1 MRRRTLI
8 SATAVVAVC
17 AAALVPATGGLAA
30 PAKKTVNV
38 TVADDYFS
46 PVTVKIKSGS
56 KVKYVWSDA
65 NTDSHNVKLKTGPK
79 KVDKKDFKSATGA
92 IGINFAP
99 KFKIPGKYHFICTLH
114 SSVMQMDVT
123 VKK

>member
-8 SATAVVAVC
+8 SATAVVAV
-17 AAALVPATGGLAA
+17 AAGALVPATGGLAA
-30 PAKKTVNV
+30 PAKKTVTV
-38 TVADDYFS
+38 SVADDYYS
-46 PVTVKIKSGS
+46 PVDVKIRSGS

-65 NTDSHNVKLKTGPK
+65 NVDTHNVKLTKGPK

-92 IGINFAP
+92 FGINFAP
-99 KFKIPGKYHFICTLH
+99 KFKVPGKYHFICTLH